1 MIDTDN
7 LRTASLYI
15 NNQLLSRGLLRDGQS
30 IDFASPAMFDDDA
43 AATMGRIVSVL
54 NDLIL
59 RRDRDAEHRESLSAT
74 MRTLRADN
82 LKHTNDIARLAEKH
96 TEAKRKLDIAEASE
110 ASLKSQMKSADAAI
124 RGLKEEVARTKG
136 LVAQARAA
144 CATDV
149 RRRDRQIDT
158 LKKQLGEAGRARG
171 ARGNPGVT
179 SIIVTGDVGEQK
191 SSPARG
197 GSTQSNDYDL
207 RNETNCF
214 LAKLAQNLSEEN
226 EAILT
231 IMRRTMKQLRN
242 MSGWSNEN
250 EDGLVVKQEGWED
263 MAAELDSVL
272 DHMRTILT
280 NPSFVPI
287 EEVMVREEEISR
299 LKDGWVK
306 MESRWTEAVHL
317 IDGWRKRM
325 AANGRPICEEE
336 LQMGLRLS
344 PVRVR
349 DVAETRQAVGLR
361 LSAVA
366 EEPEDDVDVMNS
378 PCPSAHRSPH
388 MQIID
393 EYDQDDHES
402 DPESDFDDHVPVEE
416 YDVEEPNVQILQQST
431 GVPFMQHEP
440 NSSSPLPE
448 PPQMTPLRDSS
459 SAGNRG
465 SARLNRHPKKHG
477 DYTTIVEEDTWEM
490 AGLAEPLPIRANRDA
505 LDRVSSA
512 SSLEEVLLVKSPEPA
527 PQMSETRASTPRRG
541 SPRRSDRAS
550 TPQQQTPRRSD
561 RASTPQQQ
569 SPRRSDR
576 ASTPHRDSPRRSVD
590 RPDSRSG
597 TAPPSP
603 NRSPRRT
610 ASRLPL
616 PRNIDPAPQQS
627 PLTMATIAA
636 KLAASEREADA
647 ARVRAKL
654 RAARGTRGVKKPTI
668 TRSQPEPEQ
677 TTQEQDSQRNG
688 LEDVDP
694 VKRDP
699 TPPAEE
705 HQLKPEKRRR
715 ERRTSKTASRRRSTL
730 SPWELESLITGKVQQ

>member
-15 NNQLLSRGLLRDGQS
+15 NNQLQSRGLLRDGQS
-30 IDFASPAMFDDDA
+30 IDFAGAAFDGDDSG
-43 AATMGRIVSVL
+43 ATMGRIMSVL

-59 RRDRDAEHRESLSAT
+59 RRDRDAEHRESLSTT

-82 LKHTNDIARLAEKH
+82 LKHTNDIARLTEKH

-110 ASLKSQMKSADAAI
+110 ASLKTQMKSADAAI

-136 LVAQARAA
+136 LVSQARAA

-171 ARGNPGVT
+171 SRGNPGVI
-179 SIIVTGDVGEQK
+179 SITVTGDVGEDK
-191 SSPARG
+191 SSSTRG
-197 GSTQSNDYDL
+197 GSTSDDEYDL
-207 RNETNCF
+207 RNETNAF
-214 LAKLAQNLSEEN
+214 LANLSQNLSEEN
-226 EAILT
+226 EAILV
-231 IMRRTMKQLRN
+231 IMRKTMKQLRD
-242 MSGWSNEN
+242 MSGWNN
-250 EDGLVVKQEGWED
+250 DNQDTLVIQQQGWQD
-263 MAAELDSVL
+263 MSAELDSVL
-272 DHMRTILT
+272 EHMRTILT

-325 AANGRPICEEE
+325 AANGRPICDEE

-349 DVAETRQAVGLR
+349 DVEETRHASGLR
-361 LSAVA
+361 LSAVV
-366 EEPEDDVDVMNS
+366 EESEDEDMHVMNS
-378 PCPSAHRSPH
+378 PCPSRCSPSV
-388 MQIID
+388 QLVPESEPED
-393 EYDQDDHES
+393 EGDHDHES
-402 DPESDFDDHVPVEE
+402 DVETDYDDQVPIDD
-416 YDVEEPNVQILQQST
+416 YDIEEPNVQILQQST
-431 GVPFMQHEP
+431 AAPLYHQGHE
-440 NSSSPLPE
+440 SSPLPN
-448 PPQMTPLRDSS
+448 PPQLSPLKDSA

-465 SARLNRHPKKHG
+465 SPRSKNHG
-477 DYTTIVEEDTWEM
+477 KRDFTAIMEEDT
-490 AGLAEPLPIRANRDA
+490 LDDDPVPLRYNNHEPR
-505 LDRVSSA
+505 DRVSSS
-512 SSLEEVLLVKSPEPA
+512 SSLDEVLLKSPDAA
-527 PQMSETRASTPRRG
+527 PQVR
-541 SPRRSDRAS
+541 DVKIV
-550 TPQQQTPRRSD
+550 TPRRSLQ
-561 RASTPQQQ
+561 RSTEQHDH
-569 SPRRSDR
+569 SE
-576 ASTPHRDSPRRSVD
+576 
-590 RPDSRSG
+590 SG
-597 TAPPSP
+597 PASP

-616 PRNIDPAPQQS
+616 PRNIEPAPQQS

-654 RAARGTRGVKKPTI
+654 RAVRGTRGVKKPTI
-668 TRSQPEPEQ
+668 ASSQPEPQAAVEPPAKEQ
-677 TTQEQDSQRNG
+677 EPKRSDREN
-688 LEDVDP
+688 VDP

-699 TPPAEE
+699 APADE
-705 HQLKPEKRRR
+705 QLKPEKRRR
-715 ERRTSKTASRRRSTL
+715 DRRMSKSASRRRSTL
-730 SPWELESLITGKVQQ
+730 SPWELESLMNGNVQ

>member
-30 IDFASPAMFDDDA
+30 IDFAGAAFDGHDA

-59 RRDRDAEHRESLSAT
+59 RRDRDAEHRESLSTT

-82 LKHTNDIARLAEKH
+82 LKHTNDIARLTEKH
-96 TEAKRKLDIAEASE
+96 NEAKRKLDIAEASE
-110 ASLKSQMKSADAAI
+110 AALKTQMKSADAAI

-158 LKKQLGEAGRARG
+158 LKKQLNEAGRARG
-171 ARGNPGVT
+171 ARNNPSVT
-179 SIIVTGDVGEQK
+179 SITITGDIGDDK
-191 SSPARG
+191 TSSTRG
-197 GSTQSNDYDL
+197 ASASTDDYNL
-207 RNETNCF
+207 RNETNAF
-214 LAKLAQNLSEEN
+214 LANLAQNLSEEN
-226 EAILT
+226 EAILVV
-231 IMRRTMKQLRN
+231 MRKTMKQLRD
-242 MSGWSNEN
+242 MSGWNN
-250 EDGLVVKQEGWED
+250 DNQDTLVTQQQGWQD
-263 MAAELDSVL
+263 MATELDSVL
-272 DHMRTILT
+272 EHMRTILT

-325 AANGRPICEEE
+325 AANGRPICDEE

-349 DVAETRQAVGLR
+349 DVEETRHASGLR

-366 EEPEDDVDVMNS
+366 EEEEEEDEEMHNS
-378 PCPSAHRSPH
+378 PCPSRCSPSV
-388 MQIID
+388 QLVP
-393 EYDQDDHES
+393 ESEPEDDGHGHES
-402 DPESDFDDHVPVEE
+402 DGESD
-416 YDVEEPNVQILQQST
+416 YDVPIDDYDVDEPNVQILQQST
-431 GVPFMQHEP
+431 AAPLYHREQE
-440 NSSSPLPE
+440 SSPLPE
-448 PPQMTPLRDSS
+448 HPQLSPLKDSA

-465 SARLNRHPKKHG
+465 SHRPKQPGKR
-477 DYTTIVEEDTWEM
+477 DFTTIAEEDSWDH
-490 AGLAEPLPIRANRDA
+490 AGQIDPTPIKFNPEAR
-505 LDRVSSA
+505 DRVSSS
-512 SSLEEVLLVKSPEPA
+512 SSLDEVLLMSSNVAPPEAKPTT
-527 PQMSETRASTPRRG
+527 PSRQSSQRSETEANPG
-541 SPRRSDRAS
+541 
-550 TPQQQTPRRSD
+550 
-561 RASTPQQQ
+561 
-569 SPRRSDR
+569 
-576 ASTPHRDSPRRSVD
+576 
-590 RPDSRSG
+590 
-597 TAPPSP
+597 SP

-616 PRNIDPAPQQS
+616 PRNVDPVPQQS

-636 KLAASEREADA
+636 KLAASERDADA

-654 RAARGTRGVKKPTI
+654 RAARSARGVKKPNI
-668 TRSQPEPEQ
+668 TPSEPQATESPAKESELKRS
-677 TTQEQDSQRNG
+677 G
-688 LEDVDP
+688 LENVDP

-699 TPPAEE
+699 APADS
-705 HQLKPEKRRR
+705 QLKPEKRRR
-715 ERRTSKTASRRRSTL
+715 GHKTSKSASRRRSTL
-730 SPWELESLITGKVQQ
+730 SPWELESLMNGNVQ

>member
-1 MIDTDN
+1 MIDAEN

-30 IDFASPAMFDDDA
+30 IDFASA
-43 AATMGRIVSVL
+43 ALAGGNAADTMGCIVSVL

-74 MRTLRADN
+74 MRNLRAEN
-82 LKHTNDIARLAEKH
+82 LKSTNDIARLTEKH

-110 ASLKSQMKSADAAI
+110 ASLKTQMKSADAAI
-124 RGLKEEVARTKG
+124 RGLKEEIVRTKG

-171 ARGNPGVT
+171 SRVNTAVT
-179 SIIVTGDVGEQK
+179 SITITGDIGGEK
-191 SSPARG
+191 ASPARG
-197 GSTQSNDYDL
+197 GSTAADDYDL
-207 RNETNCF
+207 RNETNSF

-231 IMRRTMKQLRN
+231 VMRKTMQQLRD
-242 MSGWSNEN
+242 MSGWNSGSG
-250 EDGLVVKQEGWED
+250 DSLVIKQQGWEE
-263 MAAELDSVL
+263 MEAELDSVL

-299 LKDGWVK
+299 LKEGWVK

-349 DVAETRQAVGLR
+349 DVEETRQAVGLR

-366 EEPEDDVDVMNS
+366 EEPEDDDHHVPSS
-378 PCPSAHRSPH
+378 PCPSTHRSPR
-388 MQIID
+388 MQTAD
-393 EYDQDDHES
+393 DYDQGQES
-402 DPESDFDDHVPVEE
+402 DAESEFDDHVPVDE

-431 GVPFMQHEP
+431 AVPIFQRDLE
-440 NSSSPLPE
+440 SSPLPE
-448 PPQMTPLRDSS
+448 PPQLSPLRDSA

-465 SARLNRHPKKHG
+465 SLRLSKQPSKKQG
-477 DYTTIVEEDTWEM
+477 DFTTIVEEDTWD
-490 AGLAEPLPIRANRDA
+490 LAVAADPIPIRSTR
-505 LDRVSSA
+505 DRVSSA
-512 SSLEEVLLVKSPEPA
+512 SSLDEVLLVRPPEPA
-527 PQMSETRASTPRRG
+527 PRVSEARPSTPRRE
-541 SPRRSDRAS
+541 
-550 TPQQQTPRRSD
+550 
-561 RASTPQQQ
+561 
-569 SPRRSDR
+569 
-576 ASTPHRDSPRRSVD
+576 SPRRSVD
-590 RPDSRSG
+590 QSDSQS
-597 TAPPSP
+597 APAPLSPS
-603 NRSPRRT
+603 RSPRRN

-616 PRNIDPAPQQS
+616 PRNADPAPQQS

-654 RAARGTRGVKKPTI
+654 RAARGARGVKKPTI
-668 TRSQPEPEQ
+668 APSQPEQPRPAEPPK
-677 TTQEQDSQRNG
+677 QEADVSNKTH

-699 TPPAEE
+699 AQAEE
-705 HQLKPEKRRR
+705 QLKPEKRRR
-715 ERRTSKTASRRRSTL
+715 DRRTSKTASRRRSTL
-730 SPWELESLITGKVQQ
+730 SPWELESLITGNVQ

>member
-1 MIDTDN
+1 
-7 LRTASLYI
+7 
-15 NNQLLSRGLLRDGQS
+15 
-30 IDFASPAMFDDDA
+30 
-43 AATMGRIVSVL
+43 
-54 NDLIL
+54 
-59 RRDRDAEHRESLSAT
+59 

-82 LKHTNDIARLAEKH
+82 LKHTNDFARLAEKH

-110 ASLKSQMKSADAAI
+110 AALKTQMKSADAAI
-124 RGLKEEVARTKG
+124 RGLKEEIVRTKG

-171 ARGNPGVT
+171 ARGNPAVT

-197 GSTQSNDYDL
+197 GSTQADDYDL

-231 IMRRTMKQLRN
+231 IMRRTMQKLRN
-242 MSGWSNEN
+242 MSGWSSEN
-250 EDGLVVKQEGWED
+250 DGGLVVKQEGWED

-349 DVAETRQAVGLR
+349 DVAETRQAAGLR

-366 EEPEDDVDVMNS
+366 EEPEDDDIDAMNS
-378 PCPSAHRSPH
+378 PCPSVHRSPH
-388 MQIID
+388 LETVD
-393 EYDQDDHES
+393 EYDHDDQES
-402 DPESDFDDHVPVEE
+402 EPESDFDDHVPVEE
-416 YDVEEPNVQILQQST
+416 YDVEEPNVQILQQSI
-431 GVPFMQHEP
+431 GVPPFMQHGLE
-440 NSSSPLPE
+440 SSSPLPE
-448 PPQMTPLRDSS
+448 PPQMTPLRVSA

-465 SARLNRHPKKHG
+465 SARLNGHPKKHG
-477 DYTTIVEEDTWEM
+477 DFTTIVEEDTWEM
-490 AGLAEPLPIRANRDA
+490 AGLADALPIRADRDA
-505 LDRVSSA
+505 LGRVSSA
-512 SSLEEVLLVKSPEPA
+512 SSLEEVLLVKSPDPT
-527 PQMSETRASTPRRG
+527 PQMSETRTSTPRRG
-541 SPRRSDRAS
+541 SPRGSERIS
-550 TPQQQTPRRSD
+550 TPKQQTPRRSD

-569 SPRRSDR
+569 SPRRSER

-590 RPDSRSG
+590 RPGSHSG
-597 TAPPSP
+597 GAPPSP

-616 PRNIDPAPQQS
+616 PRNIEPAPQQS

-668 TRSQPEPEQ
+668 TRSPPPGPEP
-677 TTQEQDSQRNG
+677 TAQEQDSQRNG

-705 HQLKPEKRRR
+705 RQLKPEKRRR

>member
-15 NNQLLSRGLLRDGQS
+15 NNQLLSRGLLRDGEI
-30 IDFASPAMFDDDA
+30 IDFAGAALMHEDDA
-43 AATMGRIVSVL
+43 SAIMGRIVSIL

-59 RRDRDAEHRESLSAT
+59 RRDRDAEHRESLSTT

-82 LKHTNDIARLAEKH
+82 LKHTNDIARLTEKH
-96 TEAKRKLDIAEASE
+96 TETRRKLDIAEASE
-110 ASLKSQMKSADAAI
+110 AALKTQMKSADAAI

-158 LKKQLGEAGRARG
+158 LKKQLAEAGRARG
-171 ARGNPGVT
+171 SRTNPGVT
-179 SIIVTGDVGEQK
+179 SILVTGDVGDDK
-191 SSPARG
+191 SPPTRG
-197 GSTQSNDYDL
+197 GSMAADDYDL
-207 RNETNCF
+207 RSETNAF
-214 LAKLAQNLSEEN
+214 LANLAQNLSEEN
-226 EAILT
+226 EAILGV
-231 IMRRTMKQLRN
+231 MRKAMQQLRD
-242 MSGWSNEN
+242 MSGWNNEN
-250 EDGLVVKQEGWED
+250 QDGHVAKRQGWQD

-287 EEVMVREEEISR
+287 EEVMVREEEITR

-325 AANGRPICEEE
+325 AANGRPICDEE

-349 DVAETRQAVGLR
+349 DVDETRHASVLR

-366 EEPEDDVDVMNS
+366 EEPEDEDEDEDNNDDEDDDVDMIDS
-378 PCPSAHRSPH
+378 PCPSNRCSPRVQFVPESEPEH
-388 MQIID
+388 D
-393 EYDQDDHES
+393 DCEDDQS
-402 DPESDFDDHVPVEE
+402 DAESDFDDDIPVDD
-416 YDVEEPNVQILQQST
+416 YDIEEPNVQILQQST
-431 GVPFMQHEP
+431 AAPLYHPDPDSPSLPQP
-440 NSSSPLPE
+440 PQLSPLK
-448 PPQMTPLRDSS
+448 DSA

-465 SARLNRHPKKHG
+465 SQRSKSPRKG
-477 DYTTIVEEDTWEM
+477 DFTTIVEGDTWEV
-490 AGLAEPLPIRANRDA
+490 AAEADPLPTRHNTDA
-505 LDRVSSA
+505 RDRVSSS
-512 SSLEEVLLVKSPEPA
+512 SSLDEVLLKSPDAA
-527 PQMSETRASTPRRG
+527 PQVIDKVSTPSRQGSYRSIDSQADAPSASTR
-541 SPRRSDRAS
+541 
-550 TPQQQTPRRSD
+550 T
-561 RASTPQQQ
+561 
-569 SPRRSDR
+569 
-576 ASTPHRDSPRRSVD
+576 
-590 RPDSRSG
+590 
-597 TAPPSP
+597 
-603 NRSPRRT
+603 PRRT

-616 PRNIDPAPQQS
+616 PRNVDPAPQQS

-654 RAARGTRGVKKPTI
+654 RAARSTRGVKKPTI
-668 TRSQPEPEQ
+668 NPSEPDKPVESPAKESEARRSAV
-677 TTQEQDSQRNG
+677 
-688 LEDVDP
+688 EDVDP

-699 TPPAEE
+699 APVDDK
-705 HQLKPEKRRR
+705 LKSEKRRR
-715 ERRTSKTASRRRSTL
+715 PRRMSKSVSRRRSTL
-730 SPWELESLITGKVQQ
+730 SPWELESLMTGNIQ

>member
-30 IDFASPAMFDDDA
+30 IDFAGA
-43 AATMGRIVSVL
+43 AFNGDESGATMGRIVSVL

-59 RRDRDAEHRESLSAT
+59 RRDRDAEHRESLSTT

-82 LKHTNDIARLAEKH
+82 LKHTNDIARLTEKH

-110 ASLKSQMKSADAAI
+110 AALKTQMKSADATI

-158 LKKQLGEAGRARG
+158 LKKQLAEAGRARG
-171 ARGNPGVT
+171 SRANPGVT
-179 SIIVTGDVGEQK
+179 SILVTGDVGEEK
-191 SSPARG
+191 STGRG
-197 GSTQSNDYDL
+197 GTTAADDYDL
-207 RNETNCF
+207 RNETNAF
-214 LAKLAQNLSEEN
+214 LANLAQNLSEEN
-226 EAILT
+226 EAILSV
-231 IMRRTMKQLRN
+231 MRKTMQQLRD
-242 MSGWSNEN
+242 MSGWNNEN
-250 EDGLVVKQEGWED
+250 QDNLVIQQQGWQD
-263 MAAELDSVL
+263 MASELDSVL
-272 DHMRTILT
+272 EHMRTILT

-325 AANGRPICEEE
+325 AANGRPICDEE

-349 DVAETRQAVGLR
+349 DVEETRHAPALR

-366 EEPEDDVDVMNS
+366 EEPEDEMDVIDS
-378 PCPSAHRSPH
+378 PCPSRCSPRV
-388 MQIID
+388 QLVPESEPED
-393 EYDQDDHES
+393 EVDRES
-402 DPESDFDDHVPVEE
+402 DIESNYDENIPIDD

-431 GVPFMQHEP
+431 AAPLYHP
-440 NSSSPLPE
+440 DSDSSPLPE
-448 PPQMTPLRDSS
+448 PPQLSPLKDSA

-465 SARLNRHPKKHG
+465 SQPRKHG
-477 DYTTIVEEDTWEM
+477 KGDFSTIVEENTWD
-490 AGLAEPLPIRANRDA
+490 LAAEGGPVPLRYDQEPR
-505 LDRVSSA
+505 DRVSSS
-512 SSLEEVLLVKSPEPA
+512 SSLDEVLLVKSPETA
-527 PQMSETRASTPRRG
+527 PQLNEMKMSTPRHQSSHRSSDDQSETQT
-541 SPRRSDRAS
+541 SPS
-550 TPQQQTPRRSD
+550 
-561 RASTPQQQ
+561 
-569 SPRRSDR
+569 
-576 ASTPHRDSPRRSVD
+576 
-590 RPDSRSG
+590 
-597 TAPPSP
+597 
-603 NRSPRRT
+603 RSPRRT

-654 RAARGTRGVKKPTI
+654 RAARGTRGVKKPTM
-668 TRSQPEPEQ
+668 TSSQPDKATESTNE
-677 TTQEQDSQRNG
+677 TEKRNDF
-688 LEDVDP
+688 ENVDP

-699 TPPAEE
+699 VPADG
-705 HQLKPEKRRR
+705 QLKPEKRRR
-715 ERRTSKTASRRRSTL
+715 ERRMSKSASRRRSTL
-730 SPWELESLITGKVQQ
+730 SPWELESLMNGSVQ

>member
-30 IDFASPAMFDDDA
+30 IDFASPAMFDDEA

-110 ASLKSQMKSADAAI
+110 TSLKSQMKSADAAI

-171 ARGNPGVT
+171 ARGNPAVT

-197 GSTQSNDYDL
+197 GSTQSDDYDL

-366 EEPEDDVDVMNS
+366 EEPEDDGDVMNS

-388 MQIID
+388 MQTID

-431 GVPFMQHEP
+431 GVPFMQHGP
-440 NSSSPLPE
+440 DSSPLPE
-448 PPQMTPLRDSS
+448 PPQMTPLRDSA

-465 SARLNRHPKKHG
+465 SARINRHPKKHG

-490 AGLAEPLPIRANRDA
+490 AGLADPLPIRANRDP

-512 SSLEEVLLVKSPEPA
+512 SSLEEVLLVN
-527 PQMSETRASTPRRG
+527 
-541 SPRRSDRAS
+541 
-550 TPQQQTPRRSD
+550 
-561 RASTPQQQ
+561 
-569 SPRRSDR
+569 PRRSDR

-677 TTQEQDSQRNG
+677 TTQEQSSPRNG

-699 TPPAEE
+699 TPPADE

-730 SPWELESLITGKVQQ
+730 SPWELESLITGKVQ

>member
-1 MIDTDN
+1 MIDTEN

-82 LKHTNDIARLAEKH
+82 LKHTNDITRLAEKH

-110 ASLKSQMKSADAAI
+110 ASLKTQMKSADAAI

-179 SIIVTGDVGEQK
+179 SIIVTGDVGEQR
-191 SSPARG
+191 SSPSRG
-197 GSTQSNDYDL
+197 GSTEADDYDL

-231 IMRRTMKQLRN
+231 IMRRTMQQLRN
-242 MSGWSNEN
+242 MSGWSNGN
-250 EDGLVVKQEGWED
+250 EDGLVIKQESWED

-299 LKDGWVK
+299 LKEGWVK
-306 MESRWTEAVHL
+306 MENRWTEAVHL

-366 EEPEDDVDVMNS
+366 EEPEDDIDVMNS
-378 PCPSAHRSPH
+378 PCPSAHHSPQ
-388 MQIID
+388 MQTVD
-393 EYDQDDHES
+393 NYDHDHES
-402 DPESDFDDHVPVEE
+402 DGESDFDDHVPVDE

-431 GVPFMQHEP
+431 GGPFFQHGP
-440 NSSSPLPE
+440 DSSSPLPE
-448 PPQMTPLRDSS
+448 PPQLTPLRDSA

-465 SARLNRHPKKHG
+465 SARLNRHPKKHE
-477 DYTTIVEEDTWEM
+477 DFNTIVEEDTWEM
-490 AGLAEPLPIRANRDA
+490 AGLADPLPIRANRDV
-505 LDRVSSA
+505 LERVSSA

-527 PQMSETRASTPRRG
+527 PQVSETRTSTPRRG

-550 TPQQQTPRRSD
+550 TPQQQSPRRSE

-576 ASTPHRDSPRRSVD
+576 ASTPHRES
-590 RPDSRSG
+590 RPNSQSG
-597 TAPPSP
+597 VAPPSP

-654 RAARGTRGVKKPTI
+654 RAARGGRGVKKPTI
-668 TRSQPEPEQ
+668 TRSQPEPEPPA
-677 TTQEQDSQRNG
+677 QEQETQRNG
-688 LEDVDP
+688 FEDVDP

-699 TPPAEE
+699 TPPTEE
-705 HQLKPEKRRR
+705 HHQLKPEKRRR
-715 ERRTSKTASRRRSTL
+715 ERRPSKTASRRRSTL
-730 SPWELESLITGKVQQ
+730 SPWELESLITGKVQ